1 MNIIDSNPQTLFDVY
16 QSHCEVLKSQD
27 NNSQHDVTAGI
38 RTALIRYTLPKWG
51 FPLPRRKKLT
61 SEEIKAGLEFMK
73 GVPISEL
80 KNALSYQQEVFDSLG
95 NVASSRNYRF
105 HLNKML
111 VWCHTQSWWKNAAK
125 TDADKYCPP
134 IRLQRGRVSDKV
146 RVTNKNMTPRCSNF
160 IYGLKS
166 HEISADLQQE
176 LNNFLNFQTTLVGSR
191 KRQDAP
197 LRTRS
202 AMAHVNNS
210 KRFLGWVHLYKG
222 VPLEELTLKLLVI
235 ASGLTRD
242 GHRDE
247 DAIDEVI
254 DLIDEHLQWLRDT
267 REASPNTELKC
278 VESLVAVAKFLYH
291 KESKYQSR
299 EQVASKRVGYRDIPI
314 IEELRRLEC
323 EIMARV
329 NTAPPRSDESKK
341 WVDWPTFKACIERL
355 ISECA
360 PRDKKGKKRS
370 IRTLAQS
377 HQIALICMLLSAFP
391 DRSRTI
397 RELEVG
403 RSLINR
409 DGKWFVE
416 HTAEDFKTGNS
427 FCKNG
432 QKRVVELP
440 ESLYLLL
447 EEWLSKWRSVF
458 NPNHPYVFTQLNGKP
473 LTDGSLYQYFRKRI
487 YRLTGQAFT
496 PHMVRDSIVTYLKLS
511 GTSDRV
517 LAALAEL
524 MAHSQKMQHQIYD
537 RRTPEQKV
545 APALSALQSLP
556 TGNLPPPPPLKT
568 IELTTEI
575 QEQ

>member
-1 MNIIDSNPQTLFDVY
+1 MSNILLNPKTLFDVY
-16 QSHCEVLKSQD
+16 QIYCEFLIALYNGSQYD
-27 NNSQHDVTAGI
+27 KTAGL

-51 FPLPRRKKLT
+51 FPFPSRNKLT
-61 SEEIKAGLEFMK
+61 SEDIKAGLEFMK

-80 KNALSYQQEVFDSLG
+80 KNALDYQQEVFDSLG

-111 VWCHTQSWWKNAAK
+111 VWCHDQSWWKNAVK

-146 RVTNKNMTPRCSNF
+146 RVTNKNMTPKCSNF
-160 IYGLKS
+160 MYGLKS
-166 HEISADLQQE
+166 PEILPELQQE

-210 KRFLGWVHLYKG
+210 KRFLGWLHRFQG
-222 VPLEELTLKLLVI
+222 VPLEELSLKQLVS

-254 DLIDEHLQWLRDT
+254 DLIDEHLQWLREV
-267 REASPNTELKC
+267 REASANTELKC

-329 NTAPPRSDESKK
+329 NTAPRCSDESKK
-341 WVDWPTFKACIERL
+341 WLEWPTYKACIERL
-355 ISECA
+355 IEECA

-397 RELEVG
+397 RELELG
-403 RSLINR
+403 RTLVNR

-416 HTAEDFKTGNS
+416 HTAADFKTGNS

-440 ESLYLLL
+440 ETLYPLL
-447 EEWLSKWRSVF
+447 EEWLSQWRSVF

-496 PHMVRDSIVTYLKLS
+496 PHLVRDSIVTYLKLS
-511 GTSDRV
+511 GTSDQV

-524 MAHSQKMQHQIYD
+524 LAHSLKMQGKIYD

-545 APALSALQSLP
+545 APALQALQSLP
-556 TGNLPPPPPLKT
+556 TGTLPPPPPLTVKPPK
-568 IELTTEI
+568 
-575 QEQ
+575 

>member
-1 MNIIDSNPQTLFDVY
+1 MDNILLNPKTFYDVY
-16 QSHCEVLKSQD
+16 VTHCESLKALH
-27 NNSQHDVTAGI
+27 NNSKHDVTAGI
-38 RTALIRYTLPKWG
+38 RTASIRYTLPKWG
-51 FPLPRRKKLT
+51 FPLPSRNKLT
-61 SEEIKAGLEFMK
+61 AEDIKAGLEFMK
-73 GVPISEL
+73 TIPISEL
-80 KNALSYQQEVFDSLG
+80 TNALAYQQEVFDSLG
-95 NVASSRNYRF
+95 NVPSSRNYRY

-111 VWCHTQSWWKNAAK
+111 VWCHKQSWWENAVK
-125 TDADKYCPP
+125 TDANKYCPA

-146 RVTNKNMTPRCSNF
+146 RVTNKKMTPKCSNF
-160 IYGLKS
+160 KYGLKFE
-166 HEISADLQQE
+166 EITPESQQE
-176 LNNFLNFQTTLVGSR
+176 LDNFLNFQTTLVGGR

-197 LRTRS
+197 LRHRS
-202 AMAHVNNS
+202 AMAHVKNA
-210 KRFLGWVHLYKG
+210 KRLLGWLHRYKG
-222 VPLEELTLKLLVI
+222 VPLEELNLKLLVS
-235 ASGLTRD
+235 ASGLTKE

-247 DAIDEVI
+247 DAIDKVI
-254 DLIDEHLQWLRDT
+254 DLVDEHLQWLRDI
-267 REASPNTELKC
+267 REALPNTELKC

-341 WVDWPTFKACIERL
+341 WVDWPTYKACIERL

-360 PRDKKGKKRS
+360 PLDKKGKKRTN
-370 IRTLAQS
+370 RTLAQS

-403 RSLINR
+403 RTLINR

-440 ESLYLLL
+440 QTLYPLL

-473 LTDGSLYQYFRKRI
+473 LTDGSVYQYFRKRI

-511 GTSDRV
+511 GTSDQV